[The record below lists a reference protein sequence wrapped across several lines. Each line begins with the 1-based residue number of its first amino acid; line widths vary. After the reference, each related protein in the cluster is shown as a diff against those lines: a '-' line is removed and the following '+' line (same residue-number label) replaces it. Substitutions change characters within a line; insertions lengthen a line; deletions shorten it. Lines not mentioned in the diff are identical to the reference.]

1 MSWGMSDMV
10 ELMEYVVQRMLV
22 LMGCIVEW
30 LYYML
35 WGRADVVGMLG
46 DVVQWKWIQNWCS
59 EV

>member
-1 MSWGMSDMV
+1 MSDMV